1 MLCLRRYAS
10 KNTAVLKRAQLDLK
24 GIVQNSEKFRDS
36 LVRRTPGVAA
46 TEPIDFLINN
56 RNRQLELSSQIDQL
70 RKRRNELG
78 TQMKASP
85 SDSVKQELS
94 EIKAQIKPLE
104 AKFAELDA
112 AMYTTAESL
121 PNLLDPGVPEDPDNG
136 DIVEFINCSSEE
148 DAENS
153 LPRTKYDHKDIAE
166 NLGIVDFKVAS
177 RISGSSWYYLLGDGA
192 LLEQALVQYALA
204 KARKAG
210 YTLVSPPSIV
220 RNEVIHACGFKPK
233 DQNGEKQVYDLADEQ
248 LSLTGT
254 AEIPL
259 GALHSSSAIDK
270 PVKYAGVSRSY
281 RAEAGAR
288 GRDTKGLYRV
298 HEFTKVELFHFTTTP
313 EKAQQELEEL
323 RQLQTEIITELG
335 LKAKM
340 INMPTTDLGAPAMKK
355 YDCEAWMPGRGNWG
369 ELTSCSNCGD
379 YQARRLGIKWI
390 NSENESN
397 PAMTLNGTAM
407 AVPRVIVA
415 IIEQFYDEASQSV
428 IIPAVLRPFMGIDR
442 ISKS

>member
-1 MLCLRRYAS
+1 MLSIRRYAL
-10 KNTAVLKRAQLDLK
+10 KNTAVLKRAQLDVK
-24 GIVQNSEKFRDS
+24 GMIQNSQMFRES
-36 LVRRTPGVAA
+36 LLRRMPGLSA
-46 TEPIDFLINN
+46 TEPIDFLVNN
-56 RNRQLELSSQIDQL
+56 RNRQLELLNQIDQL

-78 TQMKASP
+78 SKMKSAP
-85 SDSVKQELS
+85 SDLIKQQLS
-94 EIKAQIKPLE
+94 EIKQEIKPLE
-104 AKFAELDA
+104 AEYAELDT

-121 PNLLDPGVPEDPDNG
+121 PNLLDPSVPEDPDNG
-136 DIVEFINCSSEE
+136 EIVEFIHCSSEA
-148 DAENS
+148 DAERS

-166 NLGIVDFKVAS
+166 NLGIVDFKVAL
-177 RISGSSWYYLLGDGA
+177 RISGSLWYYLLGDGA
-192 LLEQALVQYALA
+192 LLEQALVQFALA
-204 KARKAG
+204 KARQAG

-220 RNEVIHACGFKPK
+220 RNEVIGACGFKPK
-233 DQNGEKQVYDLADEQ
+233 DQNDEKQVYDLADED

-259 GALHSSSAIDK
+259 GALHSSLTIEK
-270 PVKYAGVSRSY
+270 PIKYVGVSRLY

-298 HEFTKVELFHFTTTP
+298 HEFTKVELFHFTTTAA
-313 EKAQQELEEL
+313 KAQEELEQL
-323 RQLQTEIITELG
+323 RQLQTEIISELG

-340 INMPTTDLGAPAMKK
+340 INMPSTDLGAPAMKK

-379 YQARRLGIKWI
+379 YQARRLGVKWV
-390 NSENESN
+390 NSDNVSS

-415 IIEQFYDEASQSV
+415 IIEQFYDEALQSV
-428 IIPAVLRPFMGIDR
+428 IVPEVLRPYMGIDR
-442 ISKS
+442 ITKL